1 MTVAAPVAE
10 RRVAVRRKPAVGTV
24 CRFDGPPGLGLIW
37 NISSSGISMLLSEA
51 AAPGTR
57 LDGWLET
64 VDGDDM
70 VRVGLRV
77 AHARRIE
84 TGDYFVG
91 AAFDRP
97 LTDDELRP
105 FVAEPFSD

>member
-1 MTVAAPVAE
+1 MTVSAPVAE

-37 NISSSGISMLLSEA
+37 NISTSGISMLLSETA
-51 AAPGTR
+51 AAGSH
-57 LDGWLET
+57 LEGWLET

-70 VRVGLRV
+70 VLVGLRV

-105 FVAEPFSD
+105 FVAEPFGD